1 MSTQT
6 SVTFKPLGNR
16 IVVEPIDT
24 EEQMSAGG
32 IYIPD
37 TAKEK
42 PQEGKIV
49 AIGPGRLSD
58 EGKRIPVEVAVG
70 PEAHRHHVLDFAAAP
85 DLARFLFAFAQD
97 TVVVSRDLPFFGG
110 MIGRLPGR
118 DVNLIVGGSH
128 FDAEIGDGQDIMAP
142 LPGPFVAGRGART
155 R

>member
-1 MSTQT
+1 MSTRT

-32 IYIPD
+32 IYSPD

-70 PEAHRHHVLDFAAAP
+70 
-85 DLARFLFAFAQD
+85 D
-97 TVVVSRDLPFFGG
+97 TVVYSKYGG
-110 MIGRLPGR
+110 TEYRE
-118 DVNLIVGGSH
+118 GST
-128 FDAEIGDGQDIMAP
+128 DYLVLREDDI
-142 LPGPFVAGRGART
+142 LFKK
-155 R
+155 